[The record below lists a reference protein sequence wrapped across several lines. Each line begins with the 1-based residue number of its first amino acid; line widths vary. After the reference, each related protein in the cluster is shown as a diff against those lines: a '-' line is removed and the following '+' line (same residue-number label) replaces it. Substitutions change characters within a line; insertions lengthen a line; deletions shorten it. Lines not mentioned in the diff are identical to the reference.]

1 MAENLKYNLRDEL
14 LRKDEELKEHPWGTL
29 GMNALTLSQYNNSA
43 RSVMNTAHLKQ
54 YVSIVNPEIP
64 AVFTGAE
71 KIVGDNS
78 SGYKKTKNPVEIV
91 AKVAK
96 FSDIL
101 DEPNEYYLFT
111 YDKKNKVYDVISRKE
126 YENLTEVY
134 GFKYDN
140 RVIDELD
147 IGDVVDADKVI
158 FKSNSYDENMNY
170 GYGKNVNIL
179 YTSDPA
185 TVEDACVPSAKLAKS
200 MVSTE
205 ITTYEMG
212 INENDFLLN
221 LYASSKDEYHPF
233 PDIGETAEGLVAA
246 KRTLFNDQ
254 LLVDFKDS
262 ELGRVHDSDIKLYI
276 EGKGVVTDIEVF
288 CNNPEIEETPFNEQ
302 ILKYLKSQNK
312 FYKRIVK
319 TCKSIREK
327 CVGIHKKKKSDATF
341 THEIDYLYKR
351 ALDFLDE
358 ESKWKDNDSAFG
370 NLQIRIT
377 IAKPSGL
384 QPGQKIV
391 ARSGN
396 KSVVSEIR
404 DEEDMP
410 YAYVPTPVQAEDGSW
425 HVEKKKRHVDLEYNI
440 LGLVNRTTGAP
451 LIEMHINFITER
463 TVQYMWTLKTTK
475 ERADI
480 MFQIMADLNE
490 RYARSMKKIYDNLSP
505 KEQDEYIDE
514 VLHDRIY
521 ICQSP
526 MWEEG
531 KPIFYK
537 FLDIRKK
544 YDFLQPYDIYVY
556 KWGREIK
563 TLRPAYLGSMYFMK
577 LKQTSRKGFSVRG
590 TGSINT
596 KGLPERS
603 YKNKSHTEK
612 YSSTPIR
619 FGEFETLNFTIG
631 MIPEDIQ
638 LFHLLYRTSIKG
650 RKEIA
655 KHLLLG
661 DEDGFKISKKY
672 TSRAAEI
679 FAVLLKS
686 LGVKLEFCEEK
697 DEFREYDDKTI
708 RQYELDGKEYLCTE
722 YQFLLV
728 KRRKEIEK
736 AILSERGVIDG
747 DEFEQEVKK
756 RLKEGN
762 FLIGPDESEF
772 DSCAGYLPDTVE

>member
-1 MAENLKYNLRDEL
+1 MAENLKYNLPNML
-14 LRKDEELKEHPWGTL
+14 AAKDEELKEHPWGTV
-29 GMNALTLSQYNNSA
+29 GMTLLTNPQYNNSA

-54 YVSIVNPEIP
+54 FVSILHPETP
-64 AVFTGAE
+64 GVFTGGE
-71 KIVGDNS
+71 KLVGDNS
-78 SGYKKTKNPVEIV
+78 SGYKKTKNKVEII
-91 AKVAK
+91 AKVSK
-96 FSDIL
+96 FGDIL
-101 DEPNEYYLFT
+101 ETPNEYYLFT
-111 YDKKNKVYDVISRKE
+111 YDKKTKTYDVITRKE

-140 RVIDELD
+140 REIDKLSV
-147 IGDVVDADKVI
+147 GDKVEPDTVLY
-158 FKSNSYDENMNY
+158 KSTSYDDNMNY
-170 GYGKNVNIL
+170 GYGQNVTIL

-185 TVEDACVPSAKLAKS
+185 TVEDACVPSTKLAKS

-205 ITTYEMG
+205 IVTYELG

-221 LYASSKDEYHPF
+221 LYPRSKSDYHPF

-246 KRTLFNDQ
+246 KRILFNDQ
-254 LLVDFKDS
+254 LLVDFKDN

-276 EGKGVVTDIEVF
+276 EGKGVVTDIEVY
-288 CNNPEIEETPFNEQ
+288 CNNPDIEETPFNAQ

-312 FYKRIVK
+312 FYRKIVK
-319 TCKSIREK
+319 VCEEIRDK
-327 CVGIHKKKKSDATF
+327 CVGIHKHHKNDTVF

-351 ALDFLDE
+351 AKDFLDTD
-358 ESKWKDNDSAFG
+358 SKWKDNDSAFG
-370 NLQIRIT
+370 NLQLHIT

-410 YAYVPTPVQAEDGSW
+410 YAYVPTPVQDDDGTW
-425 HVEKKKRHVDLEYNI
+425 HVEERPRHVDLEYNI
-440 LGLVNRTTGAP
+440 LGLVNRTTGFP

-463 TVQYMWTLKTTK
+463 TVQYMWTLKTTR

-480 MFQIMADLNE
+480 MFEVMCDFNE
-490 RYARSMKKIYDNLSP
+490 KYGNEMHDIYDALSP
-505 KEQDEYIDE
+505 KEQEEYIND

-521 ICQSP
+521 ICQPP

-531 KPIFYK
+531 EAIFYK
-537 FLDIRKK
+537 FLRIRKK
-544 YDFLQPYDIYVY
+544 YDFLKPYDIYIK

-631 MIPEDIQ
+631 MVPEDIQ
-638 LFHLLYRTSIKG
+638 LFHLLYRTSING

-655 KHLLLG
+655 RHLLLG
-661 DEDGFKISKKY
+661 DEDEFKISDKY

-679 FAVLLKS
+679 FSVLLKS

-708 RQYELDGKEYLCTE
+708 RQYELDGKDYLCTE

-736 AILSERGVIDG
+736 AILSERGIIDG
-747 DEFEQEVKK
+747 DEFEKEVMK

-762 FLIGPDESEF
+762 YLIGPDPSEF
-772 DSCAGYLPDTVE
+772 DSCPGYLPDTVE